1 MIILEAVE
9 HLGLHQPDGTSGA
22 RRIHHVVQR
31 GQHAVVETL
40 LGEAGFLVGAL
51 QERIELGV
59 QPADLARVHLLD
71 VADDAV
77 IALVVGRIQRDG
89 LALLLHA
96 QQLGHAPG
104 DAQLRR
110 HVLARQVVD
119 GDDQATCLFLQVEV
133 LAQLSQGPV
142 LRQFLVDG
150 RLAGIGRSH
159 LDATLA
165 SLGTCLLGGS
175 QLLGSRLLLGL
186 DLGLAGGFLFGGLLL
201 GLGSSLAFG
210 FLLLGLRLLGGQAFG
225 FGLVGSGFLGGRL
238 VCGFLVCGFLVRRL
252 GIGVGRFFARL
263 AFSVSAVAGRF
274 FLGPQGRPASAV
286 IVGGLLAVT
295 GVLCG
300 RDQTGQEAAGLAQHA
315 GLPAPQEQQQ

>member
-9 HLGLHQPDGTSGA
+9 HLGLHQPDGAGGA
-22 RRIHHVVQR
+22 WRIHHVVQR
-31 GQHAVVETL
+31 GQHAVMEAL
-40 LGEAGFLVGAL
+40 FGEAGFLVGAL

-133 LAQLSQGPV
+133 LAQLGQRPV
-142 LRQFLVDG
+142 PGQLLVDG
-150 RLAGIGRSH
+150 RLADIGRGH

-165 SLGTCLLGGS
+165 GLGARLIGSS
-175 QLLGSRLLLGL
+175 QLLGSGLLLGL
-186 DLGLAGGFLFGGLLL
+186 DFGLAGRFLFGRLLL
-201 GLGSSLAFG
+201 GLGSSQTFG
-210 FLLLGLRLLGGQAFG
+210 FLFLGLRLLGGQAFG
-225 FGLVGSGFLGGRL
+225 LGLVGSGFLGGFL
-238 VCGFLVCGFLVRRL
+238 VSGFLVCRL
-252 GIGVGRFFARL
+252 GVGVGRFFARL
-263 AFSVSAVAGRF
+263 AFSISAVAGRL
-274 FLGPQGRPASAV
+274 FLGPQGWPAGTV

>member
-1 MIILEAVE
+1 MEA
-9 HLGLHQPDGTSGA
+9 
-22 RRIHHVVQR
+22 
-31 GQHAVVETL
+31 L
-40 LGEAGFLVGAL
+40 LGETGFLVGAL

-59 QPADLARVHLLD
+59 QPADLARIHLLD

-89 LALLLHA
+89 LAVLLHA

-119 GDDQATCLFLQVEV
+119 GDDQAACLFLQVEV
-133 LAQLSQGPV
+133 LAQLGQRPV
-142 LRQFLVDG
+142 PGQLLVDG
-150 RLAGIGRSH
+150 RLADIGRGH

-165 SLGTCLLGGS
+165 GLGARLIGGS
-175 QLLGSRLLLGL
+175 QLLSSGLLLGL
-186 DLGLAGGFLFGGLLL
+186 DFGLAGSFLFGRLLL
-201 GLGSSLAFG
+201 GLGSGQTFG
-210 FLLLGLRLLGGQAFG
+210 FLFLGLRLLGSQAFG

-238 VCGFLVCGFLVRRL
+238 VGSFLVSGFLVRRL
-252 GIGVGRFFARL
+252 GVGVGRFFTRL
-263 AFSVSAVAGRF
+263 AFSVSAVASRF
-274 FLGPQGRPASAV
+274 FLGPQGRPAGTV
-286 IVGGLLAVT
+286 IVGSLLAVT